1 MINITDNE
9 WIPSDGYKYITNG
22 SVWSEHIYL
31 GRKDNIN
38 NWHDTNDE
46 PPEPEEDEDATEQDY
61 IDALNEMGV
70 DV

>member
-1 MINITDNE
+1 MINIKDNE
-9 WIPSDGYKYITNG
+9 WIPSEGYKYISNG
-22 SVWSEHIYL
+22 NTWSEHIFL
-31 GRKDNIN
+31 GKKDNIN

-46 PPEPEEDEDATEQDY
+46 PPEPEDDEDATEQDY